1 MVFGDPVASAHS
13 ATWEKI
19 RTDEGPTADS
29 EIVAHGIVVTI
40 ADYVISIQAK

>member
-13 ATWEKI
+13 ATWETI
-19 RTDEGPTADS
+19 RSDEGTTADS
-29 EIVAHGIVVTI
+29 EVVAHGTVVTI